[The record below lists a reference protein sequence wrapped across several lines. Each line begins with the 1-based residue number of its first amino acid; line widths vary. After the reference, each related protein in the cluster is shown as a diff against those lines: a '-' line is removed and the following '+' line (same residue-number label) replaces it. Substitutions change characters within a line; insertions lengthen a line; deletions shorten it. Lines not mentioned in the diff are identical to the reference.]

1 MAEAGDA
8 IVNDAGV
15 VTASR
20 PLLRQHSSGL
30 NEGGRSGGTAIPL
43 GPGRQPFHDTY
54 APPIRVFSR
63 RKAFVHLKRVSA
75 AVKLDDRSW
84 VMWVTAALKLIGVAG
99 HWREGGDASRQSTGE
114 K

>member
-63 RKAFVHLKRVSA
+63 RKAFVHLKRVTA
-75 AVKLDDRSW
+75 AV
-84 VMWVTAALKLIGVAG
+84 KLIGVAG